1 MSMRKPKLALIPGDP
16 SGIGPELVAKL
27 LSNPESAEKADIL
40 VIGDSHVFELGEEQS
55 GAAFAK
61 VACDPTSD
69 WTRAGPYAWY
79 ETDTIDRDDI
89 AVARVRRASGACA
102 LNCLSTALDF
112 LKDGIVEGLLFAPFN
127 KEALHLAGLGHNDE
141 LHFIADYLGV
151 ENYISEVNAMDGIWT
166 SRATSHI
173 ALRDVA
179 DTVSE
184 DRICE
189 AVLLI
194 HDLLRRSGIKR
205 PRISVAALNPHA
217 GDGGNFGREEIE
229 VIRPAVEK
237 MAARQLAVD
246 GPWPSDTVFLK
257 AKAGEIDAVVTMYHD
272 QGQIALKLMG
282 FDRGVSV
289 LGGLPV
295 PVATPAHGTA
305 FDIAGKGVADVKAMC
320 AAFGTVCEMAGNWRK
335 ADGVTTR

>member
-1 MSMRKPKLALIPGDP
+1 MKKPRIAVIPGDP

-27 LSNPESAEKADIL
+27 LSKPEASESADIL
-40 VIGDSHVFELGEEQS
+40 LIGDAQVLQMGETQS
-55 GAAFAK
+55 GVSFERTP
-61 VACDPTSD
+61 CDPAGD
-69 WTRAGPYAWY
+69 WS
-79 ETDTIDRDDI
+79 
-89 AVARVRRASGACA
+89 RASPIAWFETETISEADISIGSVGRPCGRTA
-102 LNCLSTALDF
+102 LDNLSTALDF
-112 LKDGIVEGLLFAPFN
+112 LKGGIVDGLLFAPFN
-127 KEALHLAGLGHNDE
+127 KEALHSAGLGHNDE
-141 LHFIADYLGV
+141 LHFMADYLGV
-151 ENYISEVNAMDGIWT
+151 DTYISEVNTLGGIWT
-166 SRATSHI
+166 SRVTSHI

-184 DRICE
+184 ERICE
-189 AVLLI
+189 AILLI
-194 HDLLRRSGIKR
+194 DGLLRRSGIKR

-217 GDGGNFGREEIE
+217 GDGGNFGFEEIRI
-229 VIRPAVEK
+229 IRPAVEK

-257 AKAGEIDAVVTMYHD
+257 AKEGEIDAVVTMYHD

-305 FDIAGKGVADVKAMC
+305 FDIAGKGVAEASAIR
-320 AAFGTVCEMAGNWRK
+320 AAFKTVCDMVSNWR
-335 ADGVTTR
+335 

>member
-1 MSMRKPKLALIPGDP
+1 MRKPRIAVIPGDP

-27 LSNPESAEKADIL
+27 LSDPETAERADIL
-40 VIGDSHVFELGEEQS
+40 LIGDSHVLSMGETQSEVSFERTP
-55 GAAFAK
+55 
-61 VACDPTSD
+61 CDPEGD
-69 WTRAGPYAWY
+69 WTRIEPIAWF
-79 ETDTIDRDDI
+79 ETETIREDEF
-89 AVARVRRASGACA
+89 AVASSAKPCGKSAIE
-102 LNCLSTALDF
+102 NLSTALDF
-112 LKDGIVEGLLFAPFN
+112 VKDGVVDGLLFAPFN
-127 KEALHLAGLGHNDE
+127 KEALHMAGLGHNDE
-141 LHFIADYLGV
+141 LHFIAEYLGADG
-151 ENYISEVNAMDGIWT
+151 YISEVNTLDGIWT
-166 SRATSHI
+166 SRVTSHI

-179 DTVSE
+179 DTISE

-189 AVLLI
+189 AILLI
-194 HDLLRRSGIKR
+194 DGLLRRSGIKR

-217 GDGGNFGREEIE
+217 GDGGNFGSEEIC

-305 FDIAGKGVADVKAMC
+305 FDIAGKGIAEVSAIR
-320 AAFGTVCEMAGNWRK
+320 AALATVCDMVSNR
-335 ADGVTTR
+335 R

>member
-1 MSMRKPKLALIPGDP
+1 M
-16 SGIGPELVAKL
+16 
-27 LSNPESAEKADIL
+27 AE
-40 VIGDSHVFELGEEQS
+40 
-55 GAAFAK
+55 
-61 VACDPTSD
+61 
-69 WTRAGPYAWY
+69 
-79 ETDTIDRDDI
+79 
-89 AVARVRRASGACA
+89 
-102 LNCLSTALDF
+102 
-112 LKDGIVEGLLFAPFN
+112 
-127 KEALHLAGLGHNDE
+127 
-141 LHFIADYLGV
+141 YLGV
-151 ENYISEVNAMDGIWT
+151 KGYISEVNTLEGIWT
-166 SRATSHI
+166 SRVTSHI

-184 DRICE
+184 ERICE
-189 AVLLI
+189 AILLI
-194 HDLLRRSGIKR
+194 DGLLRRSGIKR

-217 GDGGNFGREEIE
+217 GDGGNFGNEELV

-305 FDIAGKGVADVKAMC
+305 FDIAGKGVAEVSAMR
-320 AAFGTVCEMAGNWRK
+320 AAFRTVCDMVSNWR
-335 ADGVTTR
+335 